1 MQNEILKL
9 LYRNAQY
16 TAEDLAEMLARP
28 IEEVKAEIR
37 DLEKRGVICGYKA
50 VVDWDKIDGY
60 VSAIVQLKVVPKA
73 NFGFEDIAHKIATY
87 EEIESIY
94 LTSGDYDLSLTIKG
108 KTLQD
113 IARFVAVNLAT
124 IDNVTA
130 TTTNF
135 VMSRYKEMD
144 VRLVSEKDD
153 RSEFWI

>member
-16 TAEDLAEMLARP
+16 TAEDLSEMLNRP
-28 IEEVKAEIR
+28 IDDVKAEIR
-37 DLEKRGVICGYKA
+37 DLEKKGIICGYKA

-73 NFGFEDIAHKIATY
+73 NLGFEDIAHKIATH
-87 EEIESIY
+87 EEVESIY

-113 IARFVAVNLAT
+113 VASFVAVNLAT
-124 IDNVTA
+124 LETVTA
-130 TTTNF
+130 TKTNF

-144 VRLVSEKDD
+144 VRLTSEKDD
-153 RSEFWI
+153 RGGFI

>member
-28 IEEVKAEIR
+28 IDEVKAEIR

-87 EEIESIY
+87 EEVESIY